1 MLQLKDITKDYITGE
16 KVVNA
21 LKGISVNFSK
31 CEFVSILGPSGCG
44 KTTLL
49 NIIGG
54 LDSYTSG
61 DLIIDGVST
70 KSFKNR
76 HWDNY
81 RNHQIGFV
89 FQSYN
94 LINHQSV
101 LTNVELALILSGVSK
116 EERRKRAFDAL
127 EKVGLSDVA
136 NKLPNQLS
144 GGQMQRVAI
153 ARAIVNNPKII
164 LADEPT
170 GALDSETSIQ
180 VMEILKELSS
190 DRLVIMVTHNPEL
203 AKKYSTRIIR
213 LKDGKITHD
222 SNEYIPSEEELNHLK
237 LIHEE
242 KVKEFKDLKKRRLIF
257 LSERKLKM
265 SFKTAFTLSIKNLFT
280 KKTRTIL
287 TATAGSIGII
297 CIALISSIS
306 TGVNSYIDKMQ
317 QDTLSQYPIQ
327 IETNAIDYTQ
337 FINILMNKNED
348 FTPTNEDKIIINDSL
363 NELLTNYS
371 SSGFSNDLKSF
382 KTFLESDNVDAK
394 KLKENV
400 NAIEYLYQHN
410 LNIYYD
416 NQGEITKVSPDS
428 LYNKIVDKINGGTI
442 DKTVLK
448 TLGDQF
454 KTFSTMLPGTDGEL
468 YNQSL
473 VHRQYDLVAKEFG
486 SRWPSNENECLLV
499 LDKNNTISDY
509 AYYSIGL
516 GDQKDI
522 YKILN
527 GEEVYRPSSLDYEQI
542 LNLNYKIILPTDS
555 YIKYDEV
562 EVNNHVMSLYRDRLN
577 VDNQVDESVLEELY
591 DKSEISMK
599 IVGIIKPK
607 ENTSSPCIKSPIA
620 YSPKLVEKCN
630 QLITQSDVYKE
641 QVKSENRDYS
651 VLNGRPLADSF
662 LSKKELISNY
672 LLTLSEEER
681 NKYEEEFKP
690 YAMNFFKSNFLNVFN
705 MIDEL
710 DAKLTIK
717 LYKNDKFN
725 EISRQEFLNFFDLS
739 YQDFMTKFV
748 DNKEYD
754 QIEFTAEN
762 SQEVL
767 YHQIINPVEL
777 INEYNDKGYIEY
789 YNQIMGDYYL
799 TYQDV
804 LNKFG
809 YNDSETPFR
818 IYIYAK
824 DFKGK
829 DNVVSLI
836 KNYNQLNPS
845 KVINYTDYMGLL
857 MSSITTIVNSI
868 TYVLIGLVSISLVV
882 SSIMI
887 GIITY
892 TSVLERTNEIG
903 VLRSL
908 GASKKDIFTLF
919 NAETITLGFCSGSI
933 GVLFTALINI
943 PLNMI
948 LNTITGIGTFVS
960 LNYITA
966 IMLILISILLSFIS
980 GLIPSQV
987 ASKKDPVIALRS
999 E

>member
-21 LKGISVNFSK
+21 LRGIDVNFSK

-94 LINHQSV
+94 LINHQNV
-101 LTNVELALILSGVSK
+101 ITNVELALILSGASK
-116 EERRKRAFDAL
+116 EERRKKAYDAL
-127 EKVGLSDVA
+127 EKVVLSDVA

-222 SNEYIPSEEELNHLK
+222 SNEYIPTDEELNHLK

-297 CIALISSIS
+297 GIALISSIS

-317 QDTLSQYPIQ
+317 QDTLSQYPLQ

-337 FINILMNKNED
+337 FINILMNKNVS
-348 FTPTNEDKIIINDSL
+348 TTTTNEDKIIINDSL
-363 NELLTNYS
+363 NQLLTNYS

-382 KTFLESDNVDAK
+382 KTFLESDNVEAK

-400 NAIEYLYQHN
+400 NSIEYLYQHN

-416 NQGEITKVSPDS
+416 HQGEITKVSPDN
-428 LYNKIVDKINGGTI
+428 LYNKIVDTINGGTI
-442 DKTVLK
+442 DKTILK

-454 KTFSTMLPGTDGEL
+454 KTFSTMLPGSQKEL

-486 SRWPSNENECLLV
+486 SRWPSKENECLLV
-499 LDKNNTISDY
+499 LDENNTISDY

-516 GDQKDI
+516 GNQKDI
-522 YKILN
+522 YRILN
-527 GEEVYRPSSLDYEQI
+527 GEEVYRPNSLDYQQI
-542 LNLNYKIILPTDS
+542 LNMNYKIILPTDS

-562 EVNNHVMSLYRDRLN
+562 NVYGHSMNLYRDRLN
-577 VDNQVDESVLEELY
+577 EKNQVDEDVLKELY
-591 DKSEISMK
+591 DQSEISMK

-607 ENTSSPCIKSPIA
+607 ENTSSPCIKSTIA

-630 QLITQSDVYKE
+630 YLITQSDVYKE
-641 QVKSENRDYS
+641 QTKSENRDYS

-662 LSKKELISNY
+662 LSKKELIESY
-672 LLTLSEEER
+672 LLTVSEEER
-681 NKYEEEFKP
+681 NKYQEEFKP
-690 YAMNFFKSNFLNVFN
+690 YAMNFFRSNFLNVFN
-705 MIDEL
+705 LIDEL
-710 DAKLTIK
+710 DANLTIK

-725 EISRQEFLNFFDLS
+725 EVSRQEFLNFFDLS
-739 YQDFMTKFV
+739 YQDFMTKFI
-748 DNKEYD
+748 DNREYD
-754 QIEFTAEN
+754 QIEFFAEN
-762 SQEVL
+762 SKEVL

-777 INEYNDKGYIEY
+777 ISEYNDKGYIEY
-789 YNQIMGDYYL
+789 YSQIMGDYYL
-799 TYQDV
+799 TYQEV
-804 LNKFG
+804 LNKLG

-829 DNVVSLI
+829 DKVVSII

-845 KVINYTDYMGLL
+845 KTINYTDYMGLL

-868 TYVLIGLVSISLVV
+868 TYILIGLVSISLIV

-892 TSVLERTNEIG
+892 TSVLERTKEIG

-919 NAETITLGFCSGSI
+919 NAETITLGFCSGSM